1 MSTGV
6 PLLVVFTLKWVLE
19 LPFLFY
25 NRYIRETG
33 CKSSYFVDVT
43 TSQCDYSAILLL
55 ASVVDPNTIYSD
67 PLPATVLAVTTLVVR
82 RCLSLPEDVV
92 AEVQTLEPP
101 LLAQQDNHHTSGPV
115 QTLQHRYGYLNVCV
129 NIIKNPKSV
138 KF

>member
-1 MSTGV
+1 M
-6 PLLVVFTLKWVLE
+6 
-19 LPFLFY
+19 
-25 NRYIRETG
+25 
-33 CKSSYFVDVT
+33 DVT

-67 PLPATVLAVTTLVVR
+67 PLPATVLAVTTLVVRRCLSLPEDVVAEVQTLEPPLPATVPTVLAVTTLVVR